1 MVQPLI
7 TTSTSGLSFEATTVP
22 PSTETKKIV
31 ELFSQNIRFLPICRE
46 TIDGV
51 GRKMRLWEV
60 PGTDFF
66 CGTIL
71 HPNGQITLIPAHK
84 IINPLQGPSSIQ
96 TIRKIKQLE
105 NRHWKLAYLD
115 THDQLSIWP
124 HIAAAAQGDG
134 SEKSIFFPP
143 NDGQVKHMFRNDEGH
158 FPDTSA
164 NRNLILH
171 AVRPENKIGN
181 LFANPSIEVYY
192 KKISDNQFVWVYVKA
207 NGEIT
212 NAGCNKKHWSW
223 NTKGFPR
230 GQGRLE
236 NPDGKYPSSNPP
248 RGGGGGGGRRAP
260 NQAHTA
266 NQPHP
271 KIGVTP
277 ANKNFQEV
285 LQQTKLT
292 DSYNT
297 THRGNPVPAKGGT
310 GGAIGGVACGV
321 DYIQGLFDKAE
332 SVFEKDHYFC
342 VPLIDGQIPFSQEQL
357 RQILRELAIAIYVHG
372 AVPFFSLHFN
382 QNAELFSVMDP
393 AYQNTMVGRVIGM
406 LDYFMKGYLNGG
418 VFQEEFIDN
427 WKAEPKSIVE
437 KLYDWWWPTVSSNQ
451 PVEEEQPTSL
461 LGVLYSWWWPSSNA
475 QQAPLDKLI
484 DFEEYCRLHLKGED
498 KKYISVRGMQQELKV
513 RSLLQRLAIALN
525 KEEPKELSDFD
536 GFKNSFRIIAKQNS
550 FQKEDNL
557 FVIDADFDVLYTIEP
572 SPMYQE
578 KLEEYFRKHGEMPA
592 SYLELIAVYE
602 FMSKKIHDHMVKMPM
617 CREYFAMLGII
628 NFFSSYF
635 STLKK
640 HHKLPELSAFEKID
654 ARGCPPLFP
663 HLPLSTSATEFIR
676 TNKHVILTNSLK
688 NKEQS
693 MKSSFARLYDHLMND
708 RDLESFDKGE
718 TQALY
723 HIILKELESNIFDLA
738 SPPFKRFLVKNKEK
752 LVLAFEGPAKTVL
765 NILFKNFEQT
775 IGFNKR
781 IPQRRRTPKL
791 ELINYFLSEIC
802 QRIPNEIENISDK
815 LSYHSLFNANVVS
828 TEELEKN
835 KRIVGGCGMQLKEQR
850 VQSSSKASF
859 ILENNHL
866 PLDPE
871 TWEKVSMGTSE
882 GAVFRLGM
890 EDIPHGIIGD
900 YSWMESLLQEKIEPE
915 LMQSWVEIQQAMELE
930 DREEFK
936 KCVKAA
942 ADLSK
947 VKGPH
952 KTSLLHRAAKNKDP
966 YYVKY
971 LLKKDLSALTRDA
984 NGYLPVHYASMMGCM
999 DVLKLFIEDDDEDDS
1014 MLDAVSIHGASALI
1028 TAIQHNQEAAVD
1040 YLLKNR
1046 TKAAVL
1052 TGGYTELHCA
1062 LHEGN

>member
-1 MVQPLI
+1 MGC
-7 TTSTSGLSFEATTVP
+7 SSNSFTAGNPQADHSLFTREQHQLLDTKTQAILETLNPVTHPTCDSEGNIIQIWQYHSIFLGAILDRNGHVTTVP
-22 PSTETKKIV
+22 RAHIHNGLQPHEPGDPFLDRIASLHLRKWELIILPNQHIV
-31 ELFSQNIRFLPICRE
+31 
-46 TIDGV
+46 V
-51 GRKMRLWEV
+51 
-60 PGTDFF
+60 
-66 CGTIL
+66 
-71 HPNGQITLIPAHK
+71 
-84 IINPLQGPSSIQ
+84 
-96 TIRKIKQLE
+96 
-105 NRHWKLAYLD
+105 
-115 THDQLSIWP
+115 WP
-124 HIAAAAQGDG
+124 HLEAAGRPGPDLPPAELKKDLSHIFRDSPKGGHTPNDTKEKRDLLIRVGSDYRNWVGTNIEGNDIFFKRQEDG
-134 SEKSIFFPP
+134 S
-143 NDGQVKHMFRNDEGH
+143 Q
-158 FPDTSA
+158 
-164 NRNLILH
+164 
-171 AVRPENKIGN
+171 
-181 LFANPSIEVYY
+181 
-192 KKISDNQFVWVYVKA
+192 VWVYRRG
-207 NGEIT
+207 NRIE
-212 NAGCNKKHWSW
+212 NAGINLKGENAIFNCKSRRVERYVPKGEHKYSVSSIVQNHIILRHFQNKDRPPPGG
-223 NTKGFPR
+223 NEGPGGGPR
-230 GQGRLE
+230 G
-236 NPDGKYPSSNPP
+236 S
-248 RGGGGGGGRRAP
+248 GGP
-260 NQAHTA
+260 
-266 NQPHP
+266 
-271 KIGVTP
+271 GVRQ
-277 ANKNFQEV
+277 FQQL

-859 ILENNHL
+859 IL
-866 PLDPE
+866 
-871 TWEKVSMGTSE
+871 
-882 GAVFRLGM
+882 
-890 EDIPHGIIGD
+890 
-900 YSWMESLLQEKIEPE
+900 
-915 LMQSWVEIQQAMELE
+915 
-930 DREEFK
+930 
-936 KCVKAA
+936 
-942 ADLSK
+942 
-947 VKGPH
+947 
-952 KTSLLHRAAKNKDP
+952 
-966 YYVKY
+966 
-971 LLKKDLSALTRDA
+971 
-984 NGYLPVHYASMMGCM
+984 
-999 DVLKLFIEDDDEDDS
+999 
-1014 MLDAVSIHGASALI
+1014 
-1028 TAIQHNQEAAVD
+1028 
-1040 YLLKNR
+1040 
-1046 TKAAVL
+1046 
-1052 TGGYTELHCA
+1052 
-1062 LHEGN
+1062 